1 MSTYYKAILFF
12 NVCQFNSILLE
23 TTRKGETEQTVE
35 NTSQI
40 LWIIHQEKQKKFTD
54 VKVLRLYIES
64 YHKNCTKFSLQ
75 YLSMTI
81 QNTEAF
87 HWRAPKVKTILYN
100 IINSTTG
107 KYCSVDF
114 IWMVRL

>member
-1 MSTYYKAILFF
+1 M
-12 NVCQFNSILLE
+12 NNSSRE
-23 TTRKGETEQTVE
+23 T
-35 NTSQI
+35 
-40 LWIIHQEKQKKFTD
+40 KKKLTD

-87 HWRAPKVKTILYN
+87 H
-100 IINSTTG
+100 
-107 KYCSVDF
+107 
-114 IWMVRL
+114 